1 MIGALIIVFREVIEA
16 GLIIGIVLA
25 ATKGSLG
32 SRLWI
37 AGGTLAGVAGAC
49 LVAVFMGA
57 IGQAFGGF
65 GQELFN
71 ASVLGAAV
79 VMLAW
84 HNIWM
89 AGHGRAMAE
98 NLFAAGRSAIAGGKT
113 QFTLAIVVGA
123 AVMREGAEVV
133 LFLFGVAAGEGS
145 NIGSMVTG
153 GVTGLV
159 LGAAVSALT
168 YFGLLKIPQRHLFA
182 VTGWLIAFLAAGMA
196 SQAAGYLQQA
206 GTIEILGQTL
216 WNTSWLL
223 KDGSILG
230 KVLHTLIGY
239 DDRPTLLQLVAYVAT
254 LGTIVMLTR
263 RAKQPKQPAPAA
275 ATLGAPAE

>member
-25 ATKGSLG
+25 ATRGAMG

-37 AGGTLAGVAGAC
+37 AGGTGAGLMGAL

-57 IGQAFGGF
+57 IGQAFGGI
-65 GQELFN
+65 GQELLN
-71 ASVLGAAV
+71 AAILGAAV
-79 VMLAW
+79 LMLGW
-84 HNIWM
+84 HNVWM
-89 AGHGRAMAE
+89 AVHGRAMADD
-98 NLFAAGRSAIAGGKT
+98 LFKAGRSTLTGEKT
-113 QFTLAIVVGA
+113 SFALATVVAA

-133 LFLFGVAAGEGS
+133 LFLYGVAAGEGNDAS
-145 NIGSMVTG
+145 SMATG
-153 GVTGLV
+153 GTIGLA

-196 SQAAGYLQQA
+196 AQCVNYLQQA
-206 GTIEILGQTL
+206 GIIEAMGQTV

-223 KDGSILG
+223 RDSSVAG
-230 KVLHTLIGY
+230 KILHTLIGY

-254 LGTIVMLTR
+254 LAAIIGLTR
-263 RAKQPKQPAPAA
+263 WAKRPAA
-275 ATLGAPAE
+275 KKPSAAFSPAE